1 MVEILGGDAVER
13 AQPFLQTPMVSVD
26 VVDMQVRGLAPGAAG
41 RGQDAAGDLC
51 LAGEADDRLAAI
63 AAELVVRGDDTIECG
78 ADRSAVEFGENG
90 IGGQAVSI
98 TGDENGD
105 LLLGQASLGRLPAA
119 LTGGTRQVRPF
130 ALERFQNERLV
141 GLDLPLRRLGLSS
154 AGAERKR

>member
-13 AQPFLQTPMVSVD
+13 AQPFLQPPMVAVY
-26 VVDMQVRGLAPGAAG
+26 VVDMEVGGLASGAAG
-41 RGQDAAGDLC
+41 RGQDAAGDLR

-63 AAELVVRGDDTIECG
+63 AAELVVRGDNTIECG
-78 ADRSAVEFGENG
+78 GDRSAVEFGENG

-105 LLLGQASLGRLPAA
+105 LLLGQASLGRLSAA
-119 LTGGTRQVRPF
+119 LTGGTRQVRAF

-141 GLDLPLRRLGLSS
+141 DLDPLRRLGLSS
-154 AGAERKR
+154 AGAERNR

>member
-1 MVEILGGDAVER
+1 MVEILGGDAMER
-13 AQPFLQTPMVSVD
+13 AQPFFQTAMVSVD
-26 VVDMQVRGLAPGAAG
+26 VVDMQVGGLAPGAAG

-63 AAELVVRGDDTIECG
+63 AAELVVRGDNTIECG
-78 ADRSAVEFGENG
+78 GDRSAVEFGENG

-105 LLLGQASLGRLPAA
+105 LLLGQVAFPPRLRAGRGRFDRLPLNDSRMNVSSAS
-119 LTGGTRQVRPF
+119 TI
-130 ALERFQNERLV
+130 
-141 GLDLPLRRLGLSS
+141 PLRRLGLSS